1 MLFRSA
7 STHYGEIKDFAV
19 KNTNFITA
27 AMAFD
32 KETLNPLYQLL
43 MNEVG
48 ASNGF
53 WLAKKMNIGEEILER
68 ASYHLSKN
76 N

>member
-1 MLFRSA
+1 
-7 STHYGEIKDFAV
+7 AV
-19 KNTNFITA
+19 KDRNFITA

-53 WLAKKMNIGEEILER
+53 WLAKKMNIGEDILER
-68 ASYHLSKN
+68 ATFYLTKTSL
-76 N
+76 